1 MEMCSRANSAR
12 EMRDAAN
19 AILIGLCWMHRR
31 CVYINIS
38 MVVGMCASGVSFLR
52 MRPVQ
57 MVAMIGEMSANLS
70 MMDIT
75 QKLPTVRRCHM

>member
-1 MEMCSRANSAR
+1 MCSRANSAQ

-19 AILIGLCWMHRR
+19 AILTGLCWMHRR
-31 CVYINIS
+31 CVYITIR

-52 MRPVQ
+52 MRLVQ

-70 MMDIT
+70 MMVT
-75 QKLPTVRRCHM
+75 MQKLPMVRRCHT